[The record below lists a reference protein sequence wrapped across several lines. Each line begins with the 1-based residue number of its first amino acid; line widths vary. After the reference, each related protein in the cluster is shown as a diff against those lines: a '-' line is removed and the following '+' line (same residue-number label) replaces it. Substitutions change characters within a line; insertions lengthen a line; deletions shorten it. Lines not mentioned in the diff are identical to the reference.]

1 MTVTRINPQ
10 LPARTRSTA
19 RQLREH
25 CTNAERALWFRLR
38 AGRLSGYKFRRQHP
52 IPPYIVDFYCHELKL
67 VVELDGSQH
76 TYAKDK
82 TRTKVVQHQGADR
95 LTILG

>member
-25 CTNAERALWFRLR
+25 CTNAERELWFRLR